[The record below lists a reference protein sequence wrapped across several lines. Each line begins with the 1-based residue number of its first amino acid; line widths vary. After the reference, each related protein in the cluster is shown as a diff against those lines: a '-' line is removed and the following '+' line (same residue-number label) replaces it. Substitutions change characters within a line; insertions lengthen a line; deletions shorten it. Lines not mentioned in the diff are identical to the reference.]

1 MADKNVTCCF
11 TGHRAAKLPWRFDE
25 SDPRCALLKAKIADA
40 AEAVY
45 FSGIRHFICGM
56 ANGCD
61 LYFCEAV
68 LALRGEHPEISVEA
82 AVPFEGQA
90 DGWPPALR
98 RRYLRLLSDCDFQTL
113 VCRAYT
119 PDCLMRRNRYMVD
132 SSSVVIAAY
141 DGKPGGTMSTLLYAM
156 RRGIEIIEIPV

>member
-1 MADKNVTCCF
+1 MAEKSVTCCF

-25 SDPRCALLKAKIADA
+25 SDPRCLQLKAKIADA
-40 AEAVY
+40 AEAVH
-45 FSGIRHFICGM
+45 FSGVRHYICGM

-68 LALRGEHPEISVEA
+68 MALRADNPEITIEA
-82 AVPFEGQA
+82 AVPYEGQP

-98 RRYLRLLSDCDFQTL
+98 RRYHRLLTDCDFQTL
-113 VCRAYT
+113 VGKTYT
-119 PDCLMRRNRYMVD
+119 PDCMSRRNRYMVD
-132 SSSVVIAAY
+132 ASSVLIAAY
-141 DGKPGGTMSTLLYAM
+141 DGKPGGTMSTLLYAI